1 MSSEFRTP
9 KYSIPKRFEGKTSSV
24 WNEYAD
30 IFEKYQPLSLGPGF
44 ADYQV
49 TKYFDEVLA
58 EVATNGDNAM
68 SQYARAFVR
77 ASIWQFS
84 I

>member
-1 MSSEFRTP
+1 MSSEFKTP

-49 TKYFDEVLA
+49 TKDFDNILA
-58 EVATNGDNAM
+58 DVVANADNSM
-68 SQYARAFVR
+68 SQYARAAV
-77 ASIWQFS
+77 STKIL